1 MPITPKAIQDLLDEL
16 ESSKQSRL
24 RAWNVLQRLRLVLS
38 FWEVQPVPLL
48 ELCLGSF
55 SKESP
60 LQSALEKIRVA
71 EQDNGSLDKVAK
83 KMRAREKRFGCDW
96 YFQGHH
102 PQEDYAALEQGTAPL
117 RAKLRALI
125 SKSHASINELANEV
139 LSQGG
144 WQFGQPLDL
153 RHQRRLGLPAPFPG
167 LGQACRQRLSCER
180 LQNLCLTERIV
191 CGFGRQRRKSWL
203 SIWGK
208 KNGRKASARS

>member
-1 MPITPKAIQDLLDEL
+1 
-16 ESSKQSRL
+16 
-24 RAWNVLQRLRLVLS
+24 
-38 FWEVQPVPLL
+38 
-48 ELCLGSF
+48 LCLGSF

-83 KMRAREKRFGCDW
+83 KMRAREKRFGADW

-125 SKSHASINELANEV
+125 SKSHDYINELANEV

-144 WQFGQPLDL
+144 WQFGQ
-153 RHQRRLGLPAPFPG
+153 LPAASFVRKTPES
-167 LGQACRQRLSCER
+167 LLNRANRLR
-180 LQNLCLTERIV
+180 L
-191 CGFGRQRRKSWL
+191 GRQRRKS
-203 SIWGK
+203 
-208 KNGRKASARS
+208 